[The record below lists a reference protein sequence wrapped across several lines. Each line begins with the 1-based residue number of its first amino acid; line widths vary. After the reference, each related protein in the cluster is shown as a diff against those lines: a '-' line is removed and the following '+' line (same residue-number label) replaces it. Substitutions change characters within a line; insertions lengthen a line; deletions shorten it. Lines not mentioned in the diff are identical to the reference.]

1 MGWTWW
7 KETRTRWQWPELTLA
22 VLGFMLLA
30 VAAILFVAVAS
41 ASVGGRSVECGPPA
55 ALFAPSDPGDMDPA
69 VDIACTEAVS
79 SRLSAS
85 ALAGFVGVAVLASGA
100 KIHGLRRDGR
110 FQSADPARQGDT
122 EGG

>member
-1 MGWTWW
+1 MEWTWW
-7 KETRTRWQWPELTLA
+7 KDTRTRWQLPELTLA

-30 VAAILFVAVAS
+30 AATILFVAVAS
-41 ASVGGRSVECGPPA
+41 ASVGGRSVECGTPS
-55 ALFAPSDPGDMDPA
+55 ALFAPSDPGDIDPA
-69 VDIACTEAVS
+69 VDIACTEAVL

-85 ALAGFVGVAVLASGA
+85 TLAGFVGVAVLASGA

-110 FQSADPARQGDT
+110 FRSADPAGHGDA